1 MEWRQGEHVGVI
13 GQNGS
18 GKTYLLSKL
27 LPLRQYV
34 IVIRT
39 KADDI
44 RFTGFRRIRSI
55 DGVAATHG
63 RYLLD
68 PPYERQRA
76 EVHRCLEMAW
86 KQGGWCVA
94 VDELYYVGQRLK
106 QEAGVERLLTQG
118 RSLHVSTVI
127 GVQRPSR
134 VSRFALS
141 EPNHIFSFR
150 LEGRDVKTLA
160 EATTPR
166 IEAAMAQLGRY
177 QFVYYNRL
185 DGRIAIGD
193 ADHLERV

>member
-1 MEWRQGEHVGVI
+1 MEWRQGEHIAVI

-27 LPLRQYV
+27 LPLRSYV

-44 RFTGFRRIRSI
+44 KFPGFRRIKSI
-55 DGVAATHG
+55 DGITATHA

-68 PPYERQRA
+68 PPYERQRL
-76 EVHRCLEMAW
+76 EVARCLETAW
-86 KQGGWCVA
+86 RQGGWTVA

-106 QEAGVERLLTQG
+106 QEAAVERLLTQG

-134 VSRFALS
+134 VSRFAVS
-141 EPNHIFSFR
+141 EPNHVFAFR

-166 IEAAMAQLGRY
+166 IEAAMAALSRF
-177 QFVYYNRL
+177 QFVYYNRVTG
-185 DGRIAIGD
+185 DVRIGD
-193 ADHLERV
+193 AEHLERL